1 MTWREFQLRR
11 AGYLREEKRRWEHSR
26 SISYY
31 SLVATGA
38 IDTRKMSL
46 EKFMPLDGT
55 SQKGIMS
62 DEQKE
67 AMIKAR
73 ERVKEQLNG
82 SRT

>member
-1 MTWREFQLRR
+1 MLEYQLRR
-11 AGYLREEKRRWEHSR
+11 DGYFRKQKEQMYHTR

-38 IDTRKMSL
+38 IDTRKMSI

-55 SQKGIMS
+55 PQKGIMS

>member
-38 IDTRKMSL
+38 IDTRKMSI

-55 SQKGIMS
+55 PQKGIMS

-67 AMIKAR
+67 AMVKAR